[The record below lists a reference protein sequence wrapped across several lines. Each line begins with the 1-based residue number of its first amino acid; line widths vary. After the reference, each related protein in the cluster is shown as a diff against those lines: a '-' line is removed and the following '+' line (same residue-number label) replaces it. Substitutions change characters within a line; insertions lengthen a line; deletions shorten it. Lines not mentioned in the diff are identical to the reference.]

1 MKYIFFL
8 ATLIIGLSANAQTA
22 IMQPVVCASATD
34 EASVVVPITPV
45 ITAES
50 ETAFYQA
57 GLVSFSPA
65 DVGAGIA
72 NINVDDIKTPF
83 FDGNKLD
90 LSAFD
95 GIKKVRIYSIDG
107 KLLIY
112 ADTELTS
119 ISITNREL
127 PNVFILVINDSSGK
141 YTFKYTK

>member
-1 MKYIFFL
+1 M
-8 ATLIIGLSANAQTA
+8 IIGLSANAQTA
-22 IMQPVVCASATD
+22 IMQPVVCASTTD
-34 EASVVVPITPV
+34 DAFVVVPTTPV

-72 NINVDDIKTPF
+72 DINVDDIKTPF

-107 KLLIY
+107 KLLIH
-112 ADTELTS
+112 ADTELTF
-119 ISITNREL
+119 ICITNREL